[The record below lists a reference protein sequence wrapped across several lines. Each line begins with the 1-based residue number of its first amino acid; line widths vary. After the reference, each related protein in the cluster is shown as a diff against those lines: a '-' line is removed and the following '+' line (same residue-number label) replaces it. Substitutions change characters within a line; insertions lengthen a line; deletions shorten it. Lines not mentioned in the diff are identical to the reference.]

1 MKEIGDSK
9 ECPHCGFHA
18 DTPQIAPY
26 LPIRTVLANRYLVGK
41 LLEYNDGRIAG
52 ADEEHIHVAAD
63 SKLHNTV
70 QGKRHSTQ
78 DDEDQSRVSIVGL
91 LVAASFGHAEE
102 QSYEHQQHV
111 PHAGVSG
118 QK

>member
-1 MKEIGDSK
+1 MPAK
-9 ECPHCGFHA
+9 PF
-18 DTPQIAPY
+18 
-26 LPIRTVLANRYLVGK
+26 GK
-41 LLEYNDGRIAG
+41 LFEHNDGRIAW

-70 QGKRHSTQ
+70 QGKCRSTQ
-78 DDEDQSRVSIVGL
+78 DDENPSRVSIVGL
-91 LVAASFGHAEE
+91 LVAASFRHAEE

-111 PHAGVSG
+111 PHARVGG